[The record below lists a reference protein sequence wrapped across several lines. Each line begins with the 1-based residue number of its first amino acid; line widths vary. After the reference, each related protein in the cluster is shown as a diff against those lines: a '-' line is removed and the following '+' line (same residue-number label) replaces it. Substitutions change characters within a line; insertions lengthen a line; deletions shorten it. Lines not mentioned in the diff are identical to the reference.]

1 MKAAIK
7 GILNSSP
14 RRITAP
20 WRVKAITVDIAMDLT
35 RLPYYLPGNRR

>member
-1 MKAAIK
+1 MKATIE

-20 WRVKAITVDIAMDLT
+20 WRVKAITVDIATDLT
-35 RLPYYLPGNRR
+35 RLPCYLPDNRR